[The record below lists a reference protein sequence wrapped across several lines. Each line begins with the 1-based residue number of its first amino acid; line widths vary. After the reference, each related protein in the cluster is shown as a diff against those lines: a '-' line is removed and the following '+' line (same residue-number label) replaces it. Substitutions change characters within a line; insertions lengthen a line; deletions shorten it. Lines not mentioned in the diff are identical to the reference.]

1 MRAAAAAAAAA
12 APPEMVDLTEPLAT
26 ARQPSAA
33 QQQPSSPGQTTSP
46 SAMPAAAAPSR
57 HDILLTQRDR
67 HALLDHASA
76 LDSTAATTQQERSA
90 ADERKQRHAVL
101 AKARAQVVFQIGLAV
116 VGKAHTMLDHDKLSK
131 RRDAELER
139 VGGHGAA
146 GLGGGRGGGGGFLI
160 GRCGWIPSPPLW
172 RW

>member
-1 MRAAAAAAAAA
+1 
-12 APPEMVDLTEPLAT
+12 MVDLTEPLAT

-146 GLGGGRGGGGGFLI
+146 GIGGGRGGGGVFLI